1 MTSADTKRAL
11 VDAAL
16 RALRERGYA
25 GASAREIAAAGNLN
39 QALIFYHYGSVKK
52 LLLAALDLVSDARM
66 DAYRARFEGA
76 RSISELTALARE
88 IYDEDLRHGYV
99 TVLGELVGGGVSDPE
114 LGREVVARIE
124 PWIELVQAKLGDLL
138 GGSPLAAIVP
148 ARDVAFAIVA
158 LYLGTDMLGHLEGDH
173 GRGESLLE
181 LAARYGPL
189 ADELLGF
196 R

>member
-1 MTSADTKRAL
+1 
-11 VDAAL
+11 
-16 RALRERGYA
+16 
-25 GASAREIAAAGNLN
+25 
-39 QALIFYHYGSVKK
+39 
-52 LLLAALDLVSDARM
+52 
-66 DAYRARFEGA
+66 
-76 RSISELTALARE
+76 
-88 IYDEDLRHGYV
+88 
-99 TVLGELVGGGVSDPE
+99 
-114 LGREVVARIE
+114 
-124 PWIELVQAKLGDLL
+124 
-138 GGSPLAAIVP
+138 VP

>member
-1 MTSADTKRAL
+1 M
-11 VDAAL
+11 
-16 RALRERGYA
+16 
-25 GASAREIAAAGNLN
+25 
-39 QALIFYHYGSVKK
+39 
-52 LLLAALDLVSDARM
+52 
-66 DAYRARFEGA
+66 
-76 RSISELTALARE
+76 
-88 IYDEDLRHGYV
+88 
-99 TVLGELVGGGVSDPE
+99 
-114 LGREVVARIE
+114 VARIE
-124 PWIELVQAKLGDLL
+124 PWIELVQAKLGELL
-138 GGSPLAAIVP
+138 GGSPLAAILP